1 MYLVS
6 GTGGSKLTAPV
17 LRHHSQKTTKTPQSP
32 PSFERES
39 SDAVVKREG
48 PGGMPLTTSIKNQM
62 LRLLRRTKSTRERP
76 ASSSIVFSNK
86 RCLTSVDNVL
96 LESSP
101 KPIRPTKSVRQS
113 ESMALGTTPAA
124 PAATTPKTPSAAD
137 SKKSVVQAT
146 PHSRTT
152 YSREWHHRARR
163 QSKQVS

>member
-17 LRHHSQKTTKTPQSP
+17 LSRREPGQKKELSGVGVGT
-32 PSFERES
+32 
-39 SDAVVKREG
+39 
-48 PGGMPLTTSIKNQM
+48 GMPLTTSIKNQM

-86 RCLTSVDNVL
+86 RCLTSLDNVL

-101 KPIRPTKSVRQS
+101 KPIRPSKSVRQSAVS
-113 ESMALGTTPAA
+113 ESMALGAATPKPPSAA
-124 PAATTPKTPSAAD
+124 PAPPASTPAPAEPKKSSAAP
-137 SKKSVVQAT
+137 
-146 PHSRTT
+146 PHSRT

-163 QSKQVS
+163 QSKQVSSHR